1 MHMIV
6 EIELMIE
13 VKSQVVQN
21 RFRGNNRAFYRREI
35 NRRVERVLSS
45 CKVEEFGF
53 AVFYNK
59 ACIKENFRHDVI
71 TTK

>member
-1 MHMIV
+1 MIV

-53 AVFYNK
+53 AVFHDK
-59 ACIKENFRHDVI
+59 TDVKEDFRYDIVA
-71 TTK
+71 TE